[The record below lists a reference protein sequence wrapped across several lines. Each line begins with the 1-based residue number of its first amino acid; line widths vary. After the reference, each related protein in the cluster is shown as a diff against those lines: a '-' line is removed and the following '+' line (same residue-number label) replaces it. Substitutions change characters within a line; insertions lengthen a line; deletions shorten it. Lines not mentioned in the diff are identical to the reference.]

1 MKKYLFCLG
10 LLIASCSSNRQVC
23 HERLNQKSD
32 ICLANDLETK
42 IYFMNTERGQIVYR
56 AWKKGYY
63 GEAEVFLVDSSEFV
77 SLLKKSM

>member
-1 MKKYLFCLG
+1 MKKYLLILG
-10 LLIASCSSNRQVC
+10 LALASCSTTRQTC
-23 HERLNQKSD
+23 HEKLIQKSD